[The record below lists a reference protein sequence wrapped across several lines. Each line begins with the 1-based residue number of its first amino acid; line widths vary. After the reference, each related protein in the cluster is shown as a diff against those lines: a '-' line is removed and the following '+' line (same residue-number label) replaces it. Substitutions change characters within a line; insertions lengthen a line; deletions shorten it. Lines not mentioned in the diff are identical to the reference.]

1 MTISFEAEL
10 INIGT
15 RQLIVLP
22 LSSSKEIPSR
32 GMSMVQGTINTIPF
46 KAPLEPDGKGSH
58 WIEVGSSLCEQ
69 AKLSVHKKVNLNI
82 EPLNKWDEPEIP
94 EDIINEIK
102 KENLM
107 DKWNSLTTKARW
119 DWLRWIRATANPET
133 RKKRIYVTCSKLKK
147 GDKNPCCFDRT
158 RCTVT
163 DVSKS
168 GVLLD

>member
-1 MTISFEAEL
+1 MTIAFEAEL
-10 INIGT
+10 IKIGT

-22 LSSSKEIPSR
+22 LSSSERIPSR
-32 GMSMVQGTINTIPF
+32 GMSMVQGTINGNPF
-46 KAPLEPDGKGSH
+46 KAALEPDGKGSH
-58 WIEVGSSLCEQ
+58 WIEVSSSLSEK
-69 AKLSVHKKVNLNI
+69 AKLSIHEKVSLNI
-82 EPLNKWDEPEIP
+82 EPLTKWDEPEIP
-94 EDIINEIK
+94 EDIINKMK

-119 DWLRWIRATANPET
+119 DWLRWIRSTANPET
-133 RKKRIYVTCSKLKK
+133 RKKRIEVTCSKLKK

-163 DVSKS
+163 NVSKS